1 MKQFLETGQ
10 IVGTHGVRGEMR
22 VNPWCDTPEFLTQ
35 FKKLYLDGSGNKVL
49 KIVSSR
55 VHGNIVLIKAE
66 GIGTIDE
73 AAQMRGKILYM
84 NRDEADIDD
93 GAYFYQDIIG
103 CKVVDIDN
111 GREYGVISEISET
124 GANDVW
130 HIDAGSRELLIPVID
145 DVVKGIDIDKQ
156 VITIR
161 PLRGLFEDED

>member
-84 NRDEADIDD
+84 NRDEADI
-93 GAYFYQDIIG
+93 
-103 CKVVDIDN
+103 
-111 GREYGVISEISET
+111 
-124 GANDVW
+124 
-130 HIDAGSRELLIPVID
+130 
-145 DVVKGIDIDKQ
+145 
-156 VITIR
+156 
-161 PLRGLFEDED
+161 

>member
-130 HIDAGSRELLIPVID
+130 HIDAGSCELLIPVID

-161 PLRGLFEDED
+161 PAQGAF

>member
-1 MKQFLETGQ
+1 MIRLK
-10 IVGTHGVRGEMR
+10 
-22 VNPWCDTPEFLTQ
+22 FLTQ

-103 CKVVDIDN
+103 
-111 GREYGVISEISET
+111 
-124 GANDVW
+124 
-130 HIDAGSRELLIPVID
+130 L
-145 DVVKGIDIDKQ
+145 
-156 VITIR
+156 
-161 PLRGLFEDED
+161 